1 MADEERNEKAIS
13 KEQAR
18 REMRE
23 LRDYLYRQQPAD
35 IAEIVQQMDDR
46 EDQKRLIKLL
56 EPEDAALVLNELE
69 DSELAAE
76 ILTELPENK
85 ATDIVNEMSS
95 DDAADLI
102 NEMDE
107 KDREAVLE
115 LFTDEDA
122 SEVQKLMNYDPRTA
136 GGLMTTEYV
145 AVPAHVTAAAAIEM
159 IREQAPDAE
168 TIYYLYVVDSK
179 EHLVGVLSLRE
190 LIVAKPLTNISEIM
204 WSEVR
209 YVNINDDQEDVANVV
224 SKYNFIAIPVVDDE
238 MVLRG
243 IVTVDD
249 VIDVIHDEAAEDF
262 LRMAG
267 TSLAEDDDDNGL
279 GKFSTAV
286 KSRLPWLLITIIGG
300 LCSGSVLSFY
310 EAQWVQV
317 MALTFFVPLVIGM
330 AGNVGTQSSTVTV
343 RRIATGDAVG
353 VETIKT
359 ILRES
364 GIGITLGLVVGIIV
378 AMAAYIWQGSIM
390 LGVVIGAAMLCS
402 MFTAA
407 TVGTVVPL
415 VLRKLKIDP
424 AVASAPFI
432 STTSDIVGLLIYA
445 GLAKIILG
453 L

>member
-1 MADEERNEKAIS
+1 MADEERNEKSIT

-76 ILTELPENK
+76 ILIELPENK

-122 SEVQKLMNYDPRTA
+122 SEVQELMNYDPRTA

-310 EAQWVQV
+310 ETQWVQV

-353 VETIKT
+353 METIKT

-390 LGVVIGAAMLCS
+390 LGIVIGAAMLCS

>member
-122 SEVQKLMNYDPRTA
+122 SEVQELMNYDPRTA

-353 VETIKT
+353 METIKT

-390 LGVVIGAAMLCS
+390 LGIVIGAAMLCS